1 MHQCLGIRGD
11 LLQQTQL
18 SGSLSHTGKYARLGF
33 HSVDLTQPLVMVTRA
48 WWAVLLGALLPVAQV
63 LGATV
68 TLAPGLTLM
77 YEKTNTSVNFKATYS
92 GFAW

>member
-1 MHQCLGIRGD
+1 M
-11 LLQQTQL
+11 
-18 SGSLSHTGKYARLGF
+18 F
-33 HSVDLTQPLVMVTRA
+33 MVTRA
-48 WWAVLLGALLPVAQV
+48 LWAVLLGALLPAAQV